1 MSKRIGIIT
10 LFLMFFIA
18 AKAQEKLNYSSVDKQ
33 SLELFQSKKWPELI
47 AFSAKVRKSG
57 MDFFYLQ
64 VRTGIAMYS
73 QKKYRMATDYFLRAY
88 ANDQSFDWL
97 QEYVYYSLVYSGR
110 YLEAIKYGSQFSM
123 AVKEKIGIKNEG
135 ITRLAYEGGFSFNTE
150 FENLIN
156 RKFSDEVNLGKDYGE
171 GYFLKNYNFHS
182 FDLSHKIAPNLTLN
196 HNITLIGVNRE
207 AVLDWGSHANSPI
220 KINQFQYFINPVWV
234 IGNKFNISPSLN
246 LIMGNSDIYS
256 GWLNRD
262 STRYFKLTDKKYFN
276 AVFSTAIWSNFG
288 KFSPGLEI
296 NAGAVNDSK
305 FAQMS
310 AWITFYPLSNT
321 KLYFTP
327 RVYFKSGT
335 TNFGWNAIGISGGVQ
350 VGKIHFNGQYLM
362 GDMENFVESAGYV
375 ISNFP
380 GRSDQKI
387 TGSIYFPLGKN
398 RQIVIRYINQ
408 NVIEKYQVY
417 KDGQKTNYLEYN
429 YLKQTI
435 TTGISWNF

>member
-1 MSKRIGIIT
+1 M
-10 LFLMFFIA
+10 
-18 AKAQEKLNYSSVDKQ
+18 
-33 SLELFQSKKWPELI
+33 
-47 AFSAKVRKSG
+47 
-57 MDFFYLQ
+57 
-64 VRTGIAMYS
+64 
-73 QKKYRMATDYFLRAY
+73 
-88 ANDQSFDWL
+88 
-97 QEYVYYSLVYSGR
+97 VYSGR
-110 YLEAIKYGSQFSM
+110 YLEAIKYGSQFSN
-123 AVKEKIGIKNEG
+123 AVKEKIGITNEE

-150 FENLIN
+150 FENLTG
-156 RKFSDEVNLGKDYGE
+156 RKFSDEVNLGTDYGE

-196 HNITLIGVNRE
+196 HNVTLIGVNRE
-207 AVLDWGSHANSPI
+207 AVLDWGSHTSSPI

-234 IGNKFNISPSLN
+234 IGKKLNISPSLN

-262 STRYFKLTDKKYFN
+262 STRNFKLTDKRYFN

-288 KFSPGLEI
+288 KFSPGVEV
-296 NAGAVNDSK
+296 NAGAMNEST

-310 AWITFYPLSNT
+310 AWITYYPLSNT
-321 KLYFTP
+321 KLYLTP

-335 TNFGWNAIGISGGVQ
+335 NNFGWNAIGISGGVQ
-350 VGKIHFNGQYLM
+350 VGKIHLNGQYLM

-398 RQIVIRYINQ
+398 RQIVVRYINQ

-417 KDGQKTNYLEYN
+417 KDAQKVNYLEYN